1 MLVELAIEGA
11 DNEDAYTFVEKLVK
25 EIRKQ
30 VQDIKK
36 GSSATLDNGAQLS
49 LSDGNEN
56 ANHTPSI
63 EKLLETVKGIKKK
76 EGRKGK
82 KRFKGWVEKQ
92 SKKKKIT
99 AKSNI
104 GKDSSHVTF

>member
-1 MLVELAIEGA
+1 
-11 DNEDAYTFVEKLVK
+11 
-25 EIRKQ
+25 
-30 VQDIKK
+30 
-36 GSSATLDNGAQLS
+36 